1 MLKPNSIKIESPN
14 TYTLHLLPIIVLVRT
29 KNLSKNFGE
38 FRALRDCSL
47 EIEPGIVFGLLGP
60 NGAGKTTLLRLILGF
75 MFPTNGSASVDG
87 FDCHSQSV
95 DAHSRLTYLPGDAQL
110 FGSMK
115 GKKVLKF
122 FARLRSDCDFKVAMK
137 LSERLDLDLNR
148 RVAFMSTGM
157 RQKLAL
163 CVCLSTNA
171 KLTILDEPTANL
183 DPTVRGEVIKI
194 IDEIKR
200 QGRTVIFSSHVLSEI
215 EDVCDRVVVMKKGEI
230 VRDLDMAE
238 LKSRHRITATV
249 DSSIRSSDRSE
260 KTNPTVEKNRDSIVE
275 LIVPEEL
282 RDSLS
287 MQQTDA
293 NIRWDADG
301 DLAPALR
308 WLAAQPIRNV
318 RIEPM
323 GLRRVY
329 DECHFGSSEITS
341 GPKGQPVAGHHLSDP
356 NQSEGAAV

>member
-1 MLKPNSIKIESPN
+1 M
-14 TYTLHLLPIIVLVRT
+14 LVRT
-29 KNLSKNFGE
+29 ENLTKTFGE
-38 FRALRDCSL
+38 FKALRDCSL

-75 MFPTNGSASVDG
+75 MFPTRGSATVDG

-95 DAHSRLTYLPGDAQL
+95 EAHTRLTYLPGDAQL

-122 FARLRSDCDFKVAMK
+122 FARLRSDCDFKVAME
-137 LSERLDLDLNR
+137 LSERLELDLNR

-163 CVCLSTNA
+163 CVCLSTHT

-194 IDEIKR
+194 IDEIKK

-230 VRDLDMAE
+230 VRDLDMVD
-238 LKSRHRITATV
+238 LKSRHRITATH
-249 DSSIRSSDRSE
+249 SSNNAALADDTEKLTESSDDLPNS
-260 KTNPTVEKNRDSIVE
+260 PTVSKLR
-275 LIVPEEL
+275 VPDEL
-282 RDSLS
+282 RPTLGMKQNAD
-287 MQQTDA
+287 QIQ
-293 NIRWDADG
+293 WDAEG
-301 DLAPALR
+301 DLTPVLR
-308 WLAAQPIRNV
+308 WLASLPIHNV

-329 DECHFGSSEITS
+329 DECHFGTTDGLNGSQNTNNHDKASSDSSQDKEVT
-341 GPKGQPVAGHHLSDP
+341 V
-356 NQSEGAAV
+356 

>member
-1 MLKPNSIKIESPN
+1 M
-14 TYTLHLLPIIVLVRT
+14 LVRT
-29 KNLSKNFGE
+29 KNLSKTFGE
-38 FRALRDCSL
+38 FKALRDCSL

-60 NGAGKTTLLRLILGF
+60 NGAGKTTLLRLVLGF
-75 MFPTNGSASVDG
+75 MYPTHGSATVDG

-95 DAHSRLTYLPGDAQL
+95 EAHSRLTYLPGDAQL

-122 FARLRSDCDFKVAMK
+122 FARLRPDCDFKIAME
-137 LSERLDLDLNR
+137 LSERLELDLNR

-163 CVCLSTNA
+163 CVCLSTNT

-194 IDEIKR
+194 IDEIKQ

-238 LKSRHRITATV
+238 LKSRHRITAIV
-249 DSSIRSSDRSE
+249 DSELNRSDGTDETTSTPE
-260 KTNPTVEKNRDSIVE
+260 KAGEKAVE
-275 LIVPEEL
+275 LTVPEEL
-282 RDSLS
+282 RDSLI

-293 NIRWDADG
+293 NIRWDAEG
-301 DLAPALR
+301 DLTPVLK
-308 WLAAQPIRNV
+308 WLAAQPIGNV

-329 DECHFGSSEITS
+329 DECHFGTTEAFTD
-341 GPKGQPVAGHHLSDP
+341 PEGQSAIEKKLSDP
-356 NQSEGAAV
+356 KQSEGVAL

>member
-1 MLKPNSIKIESPN
+1 M
-14 TYTLHLLPIIVLVRT
+14 LVRT
-29 KNLSKNFGE
+29 ENLTKTFGE
-38 FRALRDCSL
+38 FKALRDCSL
-47 EIEPGIVFGLLGP
+47 EIGPGIVFGLLGP

-75 MFPTNGSASVDG
+75 MFPTRGSATVDG

-95 DAHSRLTYLPGDAQL
+95 EAHTRLTYLPGDAQL

-122 FARLRSDCDFKVAMK
+122 FARLRSDCDFEVAME
-137 LSERLDLDLNR
+137 LSERLELDLNR

-163 CVCLSTNA
+163 CVCLSTHT

-194 IDEIKR
+194 IDEIKQ

-215 EDVCDRVVVMKKGEI
+215 EDVCDRVVVMKKGKI
-230 VRDLDMAE
+230 VRDLDMAD
-238 LKSRHRITATV
+238 LKSRHRITANHSKNVAASGNVTKETRNLETSSEV
-249 DSSIRSSDRSE
+249 DKRH
-260 KTNPTVEKNRDSIVE
+260 E
-275 LIVPEEL
+275 LSVPEEL
-282 RDSLS
+282 RPILGMKQVGD
-287 MQQTDA
+287 QIQ
-293 NIRWDADG
+293 WDAEG
-301 DLAPALR
+301 DLTPVLR
-308 WLAAQPIRNV
+308 WLASLPIRNV

-329 DECHFGSSEITS
+329 DECHFGTPDGLNGAQITS
-341 GPKGQPVAGHHLSDP
+341 DLENVASDSS
-356 NQSEGAAV
+356 QDKEETV